1 MKRGR
6 SHADER
12 GVALVT
18 TLLTIALLTIAVVEF
33 AYSSQV
39 DYYLAYNALRA
50 SQAASLARSGVNLAL
65 VVLKKDGRSLSN
77 TDSLGEAWAR
87 PLPPLPVGEGTVLVR
102 VTDEQGK
109 LNLNALRTP
118 SGTIN
123 SRWRE
128 VAGQLFV
135 LRGLDPALLDPVID
149 WLDADDFPEP
159 RGAERDHYLRLTPPY
174 TPNNGPLLTPGE
186 LGRIN
191 GLTAMVR
198 ARLDE
203 VVTVLP
209 GNTTSINVNTAPPEV
224 LTALFPDVDRKL
236 LEQFL
241 TTRGETPARGTNEF
255 SNRLGFEPQSPPA
268 ALSLVS
274 VRSEFFSVM
283 ALATVDPI
291 SQALTV
297 RVQRRAGA
305 VTPISWQTILPRAER
320 G

>member
-1 MKRGR
+1 MKREG
-6 SHADER
+6 SHER

-18 TLLTIALLTIAVVEF
+18 TLLAITLLTIVIVEF

-39 DYYLAYNALRA
+39 DYHLAYNALRVLQA
-50 SQAASLARSGVNLAL
+50 SSLARSGVNLAI
-65 VVLKKDGRSLSN
+65 VVLKKDGSSLSN
-77 TDSLGEAWAR
+77 MDSLGETWAR

-123 SRWRE
+123 ARWRE
-128 VAGQLFV
+128 VAEQLFV

-159 RGAERDHYLRLTPPY
+159 RGAERDQYLRLTPPY
-174 TPNNGPLLTPGE
+174 TPNNGPFLTLGE

-198 ARLDE
+198 VRLDE

-209 GNTTSINVNTAPPEV
+209 NNTTLINVNTAPPEV
-224 LTALFPDVDRKL
+224 LTALFPSVDRKL

-241 TTRGETPARGTNEF
+241 TTRGETPVRGMNEF
-255 SNRLGFEPQSPPA
+255 SNRLGFKPQSPPT
-268 ALSLVS
+268 ALSLIS

-283 ALATVDPI
+283 ALATVEPI

-297 RVQRRAGA
+297 RVQRRAGV
-305 VTPISWQTILPRAER
+305 VTPISWQTTLPRAER

>member
-1 MKRGR
+1 MKRER
-6 SHADER
+6 SHER

-18 TLLTIALLTIAVVEF
+18 TLLTVTLLTIAIVEF

-39 DYYLAYNALRA
+39 DYHLAYNALRA
-50 SQAASLARSGVNLAL
+50 LQASSLARSGVNLAV
-65 VVLKKDGRSLSN
+65 VVLKKDGSSLSN
-77 TDSLGEAWAR
+77 MDSLGETWAR
-87 PLPPLPVGEGTVLVR
+87 PLPPLPVGEGMVVVR

-128 VAGQLFV
+128 VAEQLFV

-149 WLDADDFPEP
+149 WLDTDDFPEP
-159 RGAERDHYLRLTPPY
+159 RGAEREQYLRLTPPY
-174 TPNNGPLLTPGE
+174 TPNNGPLLTLGE

-209 GNTTSINVNTAPPEV
+209 NNTTLINVNTALPEV
-224 LTALFPDVDRKL
+224 LTALFPSVDQKL

-241 TTRGETPARGTNEF
+241 MTRGETPVRGTNEF
-255 SNRLGFEPQSPPA
+255 SNRLGFKPQSPPTA
-268 ALSLVS
+268 FPLIS
-274 VRSEFFSVM
+274 VRSEFFAIM
-283 ALATVDPI
+283 ALATVEPI

-305 VTPISWQTILPRAER
+305 VTPISWQTTLPRAER